1 MKKRLIGKKA
11 QIEHEEYYIFAQL
24 LLIVLIGFALFS
36 FVGSVSKG
44 TLYERNYRSRDI
56 ALLMNSL
63 YAGAGDISYSYPYN
77 LSEFNVVI
85 DNNFV
90 KILENNQPISYPYQA
105 DLNFEQLNVQ
115 LNNPFEINFIK
126 QKTKLDIK

>member
-115 LNNPFEINFIK
+115 LNNPSEINFIK